1 MVGEALQGY
10 WNDAQVSS
18 DDVKLVSTRLLYRY
32 RLWQAAGGISAME
45 DLFATIMPAVILCA
59 GIMLVIMVV
68 RTVSRNSKKRKSFA
82 QAANQDEPKAEN
94 RRDISE
100 HLNYLEQHLGMPLP
114 EFRVQN
120 FEYFF
125 ERLTYE
131 AHDPG
136 AVTSVTDQVLRHYR
150 LDPSKVRIEAEFLD
164 QKPEDSEEVRGQFQ
178 NAVTGYGKV
187 RIILKPEDSEFDTVV
202 AIIMHEC
209 AHYFSEIHHTKL
221 EDKNENERLTDATA
235 IWLGAGQRMERGC
248 FPRSNVQIGYLTQD
262 ECHYAICETERRRQA
277 AIAESE
283 SFRKLFETEA
293 AAQSAAIDMAGRML
307 KMEVLCGNEN
317 QEKLHTLKAACRH
330 KQDKLA
336 RLLTQL
342 KHAMSKQADC
352 EMNARLL
359 QNALAAR
366 KALEPALR
374 PFEAFR
380 PLTMDG
386 LLLDQEAYAYYAA
399 ACEHAQSG
407 NVFAQFEMLRFYH
420 AHPSAI
426 ASEEAQFLLAKLE
439 KSDAADAQYLL
450 GRCWN
455 EGICVPTD
463 HNAAVRCW
471 VQAAGLGSEQAEQA
485 LRELYKNQMKM
496 QNEA

>member
-1 MVGEALQGY
+1 MENLL
-10 WNDAQVSS
+10 
-18 DDVKLVSTRLLYRY
+18 VKMLL
-32 RLWQAAGGISAME
+32 
-45 DLFATIMPAVILCA
+45 AVILYA
-59 GIMLVIMVV
+59 GIMLVIAVV
-68 RTVSRNSKKRKSFA
+68 RAARRNSKERESFV
-82 QAANQDEPKAEN
+82 QIPDHDEPKDEN

-100 HLNYLEQHLGMPLP
+100 HLDYLEQHLGAPLP

-164 QKPEDSEEVRGQFQ
+164 QKPENSKEVRGQFQ
-178 NAVTGYGKV
+178 NAATGYGKV

-221 EDKNENERLTDATA
+221 EDKKENERLTDATA

-262 ECHYAICETERRRQA
+262 ECHYAICETERRRQT

-283 SFRKLFETEA
+283 SFRKSFETEA

-317 QEKLHTLKAACRH
+317 LEKLRTLKETCRREQSH
-330 KQDKLA
+330 LSTIF
-336 RLLTQL
+336 TQL
-342 KHAMSKQADC
+342 EHAMSKNAYC
-352 EMNARLL
+352 EMNAQLL
-359 QNALAAR
+359 QTLLAAR
-366 KALEPALR
+366 KALESALR
-374 PFEAFR
+374 AFEAFQ
-380 PLTMDG
+380 PLTMGG
-386 LLLDQEAYAYYAA
+386 LLLDKETYAYYVAV
-399 ACEHAQSG
+399 CEHAQSG
-407 NVFAQFEMLRFYH
+407 NAFAQFEMLRFYH
-420 AHPSAI
+420 THPSAI
-426 ASEEAQFLLAKLE
+426 ASEEAQILIAKFE
-439 KSDAADAQYLL
+439 RSDVADAHYLL

-455 EGICVPTD
+455 EGICVPIDQNT
-463 HNAAVRCW
+463 AIRYW

-485 LRELYKNQMKM
+485 LREMHKNQMKV
-496 QNEA
+496 QCEA